1 MLAIVIPYYKITFFE
16 FTLES
21 LATQTDHRFTVYIGD
36 DNSSEKPIE
45 LLKKYKNQFDFVYYH
60 FNENLGSVS
69 LTKQWERSINLSVD
83 EKWVMILGDDDVLDN
98 NVVEEFYKNL
108 EEVEDEKI
116 NVIRFSTFKIDEK
129 NRIISEVYLHPKIEK
144 ATDFLFRDKRSSLS
158 EYIFRKDKILEV
170 GFKNFPLGW
179 CSDLLAIL
187 EFSKFG
193 EIFTINTAIF
203 KIRISNSSI
212 SGDQSNLKLKYK
224 ANFEFYYYLT
234 TKKSIY
240 FTKEQN
246 KILLFTLSKCYIND
260 KRKIS
265 YFFKISKIFL
275 SKFLIKDFFGFINT
289 ILYNYFRKK

>member
-203 KIRISNSSI
+203 KIRIS
-212 SGDQSNLKLKYK
+212 KL
-224 ANFEFYYYLT
+224 F
-234 TKKSIY
+234 
-240 FTKEQN
+240 
-246 KILLFTLSKCYIND
+246 LFT
-260 KRKIS
+260 
-265 YFFKISKIFL
+265 
-275 SKFLIKDFFGFINT
+275 NT
-289 ILYNYFRKK
+289 VVYKQ